1 MTEFRVMTRD
11 DLSLFLRLTGL
22 VGWGMTEQDFDRL
35 ITFSP
40 EGNFVAS
47 VDGVDVGMVGTT
59 SYGEVAW
66 IGNLIVD
73 PETRG
78 RGLGAALTVHAM
90 NHLKDHGVKSIRLD
104 GVPLAIPLY
113 RRLGYV
119 DEYWSMRYMGEAR
132 PQPVTGVEP
141 MRKADLDEVSRLDLE
156 HFNAPRR
163 GHLEYVYR
171 LSPGLCF
178 TARVSGRLVGYIMG
192 RDGSDRVRV
201 GPWICEPGHSKEAE
215 ALLGALMNR
224 RPGQRVWVG
233 FPEGNAGS
241 RMILEKNGF
250 REIPSSLRMC
260 HGDRGNRENV
270 KAVYGLGGPDKG

>member
-1 MTEFRVMTRD
+1 MIEFRVMTRD
-11 DLSLFLRLTGL
+11 DLPIFMKLTSQ

-47 VDGVDVGMVGTT
+47 ADGVDVGMVATT

-78 RGLGAALTVHAM
+78 KGIGAALTVHAM
-90 NHLKDHGVKSIRLD
+90 NYLKSQGVENIRLD
-104 GVPLAIPLY
+104 SVPLAIPLY
-113 RRLGYV
+113 RRLGFV

-141 MRKADLDEVSRLDLE
+141 MRESDLDEVSHLDFK
-156 HFNAPRR
+156 HFKSPRR
-163 GHLEYVYR
+163 GHLEYSFR
-171 LSPGLCF
+171 LSPSLCF
-178 TARVSGRLVGYIMG
+178 TARNGGELIGYIMG

-201 GPWICEPGHSKEAE
+201 GPWVCEEGHSRMAE
-215 ALLGALMNR
+215 SLLCVLMNR
-224 RPGQRVWVG
+224 RPRQQVWVG
-233 FPEGNAGS
+233 FPEGNAES
-241 RMILEKNGF
+241 RAILERNGF
-250 REIPSSLRMC
+250 NEIPSSLRMC

-270 KAVYGLGGPDKG
+270 KAIYGIGGPDKG

>member
-1 MTEFRVMTRD
+1 MTTFRAMTGD
-11 DLSLFLRLTGL
+11 DLPLFLRLTDL

-35 ITFSP
+35 IRFSP
-40 EGNFVAS
+40 DGNFIVS
-47 VDGVDVGMVGTT
+47 VEGAEVGMVTTT

-73 PETRG
+73 PGTRG
-78 RGLGAALTVHAM
+78 KGLGAALMVHAM
-90 NHLKDHGVKSIRLD
+90 NHLKDRGVRSIRLD
-104 GVPLAIPLY
+104 SVPLAIPLY

-132 PQPVTGVEP
+132 PQPVTGVEL
-141 MRKADLDEVSRLDLE
+141 MKKKDLDEVCRLDHK
-156 HFNAPRR
+156 HFKSPRR
-163 GHLEYVYR
+163 GHLEYVHG

-178 TARVSGRLVGYIMG
+178 TARVGGELIGYIMG

-201 GPWICEPGHSKEAE
+201 GPWICEPDHGEEAE
-215 ALLGALMNR
+215 ALLCALMNR
-224 RPGQRVWVG
+224 RPGQQVWVG
-233 FPEGNAGS
+233 FPEGNADS
-241 RMILEKNGF
+241 RIILERNGF

-270 KAVYGLGGPDKG
+270 RAIYGLGGPDKG